1 MWRGKSMNNN
11 KPLLRRFLDDKNE
24 GVRYSEE

>member
-1 MWRGKSMNNN
+1 MWRVKSMNNN
-11 KPLLRRFLDDKNE
+11 KPLLRLFLDDKNE

>member
-1 MWRGKSMNNN
+1 MWVKSMNNN